1 MKWLSHSDFHSRSAS
16 TQGVAGRER
25 GAILIVVL
33 WVLLALSL
41 LALSFAASIRTEV
54 DAAHNVVE
62 QKESYYMARA
72 GIEYAIYR
80 ILEAQSAFYQASQL
94 QAQGPGP
101 QAIPDVLRG
110 TVSLNLGNGGADVA
124 IGDES
129 GKINVNGAPPNLI
142 FNLLLMIG
150 VPGPEADVITD
161 SIQDWID
168 PDELVHDFG
177 AESDYYL
184 GLKNP
189 YPAKNSPI
197 DVPEELLLIRG
208 VTPEIYYG
216 IKTKSENGEPIE
228 LYGLQKY
235 LTTFSNSRQINVNS
249 APVPVLAAIPGLN
262 YDVALMID
270 QLRSQQP
277 LTDPAQIG
285 ETIPGISGEAL
296 GFLSV
301 MPTSVYTVN
310 SVGHVNGSKVIN
322 RVRAVLRVDGR
333 GPKGYAVL
341 YWNES
346 NTEL

>member
-1 MKWLSHSDFHSRSAS
+1 MTHSDYFKRSAS
-16 TQGVAGRER
+16 PDGEMRRDR

-41 LALSFAASIRTEV
+41 IALSFAASIRTEV
-54 DAAHNVVE
+54 DAARNVVQ
-62 QKESYYMARA
+62 QKQSYYMARA

-80 ILEAQSAFYQASQL
+80 ILETQSAFYQAQQ
-94 QAQGPGP
+94 QAQNPGL
-101 QAIPDVLRG
+101 QQVPDVLLG
-110 TVSLNLGNGGADVA
+110 SVSLSLAGGGADVA

-129 GKINVNGAPPNLI
+129 GKIGVNAAPPNLI
-142 FNLLLMIG
+142 YNLLLMIG
-150 VPGPEADVITD
+150 VPGPTADVITD

-184 GLKNP
+184 GLKEP
-189 YPAKNSPI
+189 YPAKNGPI

-216 IKTKSENGEPIE
+216 IKTKSDSGEPIE

-235 LTTFSNSRQINVNS
+235 LTTFSNARQINVNS

-262 YDVALMID
+262 YDVAVAIA
-270 QLRSQQP
+270 QIRAEQP

-285 ETIPGISGEAL
+285 ERIPGISGEAL
-296 GFLSV
+296 TFLSV
-301 MPTSVYTVN
+301 MPTNVFSVN
-310 SVGHVNGSKVIN
+310 SLGHVNGSKVVN
-322 RVRAVLRVDGR
+322 RIRAVLRVDGR
-333 GPKGYAVL
+333 GPTGYAVL

>member
-1 MKWLSHSDFHSRSAS
+1 MPSDFCERIAS
-16 TQGVAGRER
+16 QDKGMRRDR

-41 LALSFAASIRTEV
+41 IALSFAASIRTEV
-54 DAAHNVVE
+54 DAARNVVQ
-62 QKESYYMARA
+62 QKQSYYMARA

-80 ILEAQSAFYQASQL
+80 VLETQSAFYQAQQ
-94 QAQGPGP
+94 QAQNPGL
-101 QAIPDVLRG
+101 QEIPDVLRG
-110 TVSLNLGNGGADVA
+110 SVSLNLADGGADVA

-129 GKINVNGAPPNLI
+129 GKISVNGAPPNLI
-142 FNLLLMIG
+142 YNLLLMIG
-150 VPGPEADVITD
+150 VPGPTADVITD

-168 PDELVHDFG
+168 PDDLVHDFG

-184 GLKNP
+184 GQNNP
-189 YPAKNSPI
+189 YPAKNGPI

-235 LTTFSNSRQINVNS
+235 LTTFSNARQINVNS

-262 YDVALMID
+262 YKVAVAIA
-270 QLRSQQP
+270 QLRSEQP
-277 LTDPAQIG
+277 LTDPGQIG
-285 ETIPGISGEAL
+285 ERIPGISGEAL

-301 MPTSVYTVN
+301 APTNVFTIN
-310 SVGHVNGSKVIN
+310 SLGHVNGSKVVN
-322 RVRAVLRVDGR
+322 RIRTVLRIDGR
-333 GPKGYAVL
+333 GPKGYSVL

>member
-1 MKWLSHSDFHSRSAS
+1 MQRD
-16 TQGVAGRER
+16 R
-25 GAILIVVL
+25 GAVLIVVL

-41 LALSFAASIRTEV
+41 IALSFAASIRTEV
-54 DAAHNVVE
+54 DAARNVVQ
-62 QKESYYMARA
+62 QKQSYYMARA

-80 ILEAQSAFYQASQL
+80 ILETQSAFYQTQ
-94 QAQGPGP
+94 QAQQGPGGP
-101 QAIPDVLRG
+101 QAVPDVLRG
-110 TVSLNLGNGGADVA
+110 VLALNLGDGGASVE

-129 GKINVNGAPPNLI
+129 GKINVNGAPPPLI

-150 VPGPEADVITD
+150 VSGPQADVITD

-184 GLKNP
+184 GLRDP

-208 VTPEIYYG
+208 ITPEIYYG

-235 LTTFSNSRQINVNS
+235 LTTFSNTRQINVNS
-249 APVPVLAAIPGLN
+249 APIPVLAAIPGLN
-262 YDVALMID
+262 FDVALMID
-270 QLRSQQP
+270 QLRSEQP

-285 ETIPGISGEAL
+285 QRIPGISGEAL
-296 GFLSV
+296 GFLST
-301 MPTSVYTVN
+301 MPTNVFAVN
-310 SVGHVNGSKVIN
+310 SMGHVNNSKVVN
-322 RVRAVLRVDGR
+322 RIRAVLRVDGQ